1 MKDPRDIIRR
11 PVVTEKTTDL
21 MEDNKYVFEVDLKAN
36 KTEVKKA
43 IEKIFGVKVAQVNTM
58 RVKGKPKRLGRHAGR
73 DFRPEKSDCQVDR
86 RQQEYRA
93 LRSLIT

>member
-36 KTEVKKA
+36 KTEIKNAV
-43 IEKIFGVKVAQVNTM
+43 EKIFDVKVAQVNTM
-58 RVKGKPKRLGRHAGR
+58 RVKGSRSASAVTPVALQTG
-73 DFRPEKSDCQVDR
+73 KSDCQVDR
-86 RQQEYRA
+86 RQQEHRA
-93 LRSLIT
+93 L

>member
-36 KTEVKKA
+36 KTEIKNAV
-43 IEKIFGVKVAQVNTM
+43 EKIFDVKVAQVNTM

-73 DFRPEKSDCQVDR
+73 TSDRKKAIVKLTEDSKSIELFEV
-86 RQQEYRA
+86 
-93 LRSLIT
+93 